1 MNINENNYIQQ
12 LQSHNESALIYVI
25 DQYGA
30 LVMSVIRKHLFRLP
44 DMQEECLNDV
54 LMGVWQHID
63 FFDPKKNSFKNW
75 IAAIARY
82 QSIDYLR
89 KYQKDA
95 NCVSLEDAPLCEES
109 RMEADIMER
118 EFSRELQGML
128 NCLKP
133 IDRELFLKLFVEE
146 EEIEKVSRDTGMKK
160 SAIYNR
166 VSRAKKKLRK
176 LYPAKGEVKYER

>member
-1 MNINENNYIQQ
+1 MKINENNYIQQ
-12 LQSHNESALIYVI
+12 LQLHNESALLYVI

-63 FFDPKKNSFKNW
+63 SFDPEKNSFKNW

-89 KYQKDA
+89 KYQKDV
-95 NCVSLEDAPLCEES
+95 NCVSLEDAPLCEEPQT
-109 RMEADIMER
+109 EANIMEQ

-128 NCLKP
+128 SCLKP
-133 IDRELFLKLFVEE
+133 IDRELFLRLFVEE
-146 EEIEKVSRDTGMKK
+146 EDIEKVSRDTGMKK
-160 SAIYNR
+160 SAVYNR
-166 VSRAKKKLRK
+166 VSRARKKLRK